1 MLPSDSNYPNKK
13 FNFEYLRQQMP
24 SEPMLHAFFT
34 LEMKNDGF
42 TYDGWQGQNL
52 CLAYRPTGGYTGPTF
67 QDWSPRSFAGA
78 RLSPPNVHWCI
89 SEFVSTFDGLSLS
102 HFQSKP
108 KLCNGPCNRRN
119 LNDDMQR
126 KIRYN
131 LLCGLKSIF
140 VIRKLH
146 TSLIKI
152 KIMRRCIVDSFVW
165 VAECK

>member
-1 MLPSDSNYPNKK
+1 MLPNDSNYPNKK

-89 SEFVSTFDGLSLS
+89 NEFVSTFKYGWFKFEPLS
-102 HFQSKP
+102 
-108 KLCNGPCNRRN
+108 
-119 LNDDMQR
+119 
-126 KIRYN
+126 
-131 LLCGLKSIF
+131 
-140 VIRKLH
+140 
-146 TSLIKI
+146 
-152 KIMRRCIVDSFVW
+152 
-165 VAECK
+165 E